1 MKASCASVRVSGRR
15 SSISEGTKFT
25 SAKRQSSLPSSVSP
39 TDREYWAVA
48 MVLHLPC
55 IGTEIGAA
63 CPSAC
68 FTNRQLAT
76 IYRSA
81 VFSFRSLL
89 EIEDEL
95 GDLDRFG
102 PTLRRLRWCWKI
114 VGRYPNHNLLHD
126 TLETLATIQRIYR
139 TKHPLKPPASRA
151 KMALP
156 LPRSR
161 R

>member
-15 SSISEGTKFT
+15 SSTSAESEST
-25 SAKRQSSLPSSVSP
+25 SAKRKSSSQSSVSS

-55 IGTEIGAA
+55 IGTEIGTA

-68 FTNRQLAT
+68 FANRQLAT

-95 GDLDRFG
+95 GDLDRLG
-102 PTLRRLRWCWKI
+102 PTLRRLRWCWQI
-114 VGRYPNHNLLHD
+114 VGRHPNHNLLHD
-126 TLETLATIQRIYR
+126 TLETLGTIQRLYR
-139 TKHPLKPPASRA
+139 IKHPLKPRPSRA
-151 KMALP
+151 KIALP